1 MDSMSIIPAGQ
12 VGDTEKIDQTHRIR
26 HLNHQE
32 LFGLKRS
39 RSSNSSLSR
48 MGFGKSKHKAK
59 EQKNTNAA
67 METRRNQGPGVQ
79 TSQVT
84 MHFPPSLPWAA
95 GEHLW
100 LTPPHSKLPLPILL
114 TRHLRLR
121 GAEWLVNDLTGQ
133 RSEQDS
139 VMGGS
144 TKVSRYYFRVSN
156 HLTNCCLLLTW
167 GSSTMNSIVHTTEIS
182 LISFIY
188 LNPRKK
194 HISSHTVWFSM

>member
-12 VGDTEKIDQTHRIR
+12 VGDTEKINQTHGIR

-48 MGFGKSKHKAK
+48 MGFGKSKHRAK

-84 MHFPPSLPWAA
+84 MHFPPSLP
-95 GEHLW
+95 
-100 LTPPHSKLPLPILL
+100 
-114 TRHLRLR
+114 
-121 GAEWLVNDLTGQ
+121 
-133 RSEQDS
+133 
-139 VMGGS
+139 
-144 TKVSRYYFRVSN
+144 
-156 HLTNCCLLLTW
+156 
-167 GSSTMNSIVHTTEIS
+167 
-182 LISFIY
+182 
-188 LNPRKK
+188 
-194 HISSHTVWFSM
+194 